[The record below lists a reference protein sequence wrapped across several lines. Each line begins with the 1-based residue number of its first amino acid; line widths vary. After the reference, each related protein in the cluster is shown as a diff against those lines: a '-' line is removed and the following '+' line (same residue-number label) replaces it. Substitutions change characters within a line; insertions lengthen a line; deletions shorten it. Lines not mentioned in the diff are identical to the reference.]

1 MALANGGNWSWH
13 GLEKMTGG
21 KQKAIEPLVPGHY
34 GTVPFGFEPIK
45 K

>member
-21 KQKAIEPLVPGHY
+21 KHY
-34 GTVPFGFEPIK
+34 ENPQNNRTTLYKTFS
-45 K
+45 